1 MKNLIQNAFAL
12 LAACAATACVS
23 EKIDF
28 GQTVPAGSEDTGYVL
43 FPEGGLTVIS
53 DAEIVRSAET
63 PDVDTFLC
71 SIVSD
76 ETDETVQSFAYGDRP
91 TEPIALK
98 TGSYRLLV
106 SSGTVP
112 ELEWESPVYGAEQP
126 FSIVKGATTTLADV
140 KCRLANIKVTVG
152 YDADLKTLLE
162 EGSQTTVT
170 IGANS
175 MPFPYTEERA
185 AYFKAAAEE
194 NDMAVEMELTLAGK
208 TSKMTQ
214 TVSGV
219 KAGQWRKITVNMP
232 HVNEGN
238 VVFDITIETLTLD
251 EEVVVDVATIQLMA
265 EEVISEDPVADPL
278 APSIVWEGHDLSQTT
293 RLVASMFDEEGN
305 CIIPFAIDV
314 AVQDGATIQSFVVD
328 INSTSNGF
336 MESLASMNIDRNFD
350 LCEVNSSSNP
360 TLNTALKMIG
370 FPTGTSVQGKSSV
383 SFDLQKVI
391 GMLYSFDGTHVFSL
405 TVTDSE
411 GRTSE
416 AVLSLLVDKDNEGDI
431 AAAPTIEWLGYDIS
445 QSYTIYDGMPVK
457 LEVKAPAGIAAFTVD
472 IDSDLLTEDALGDV
486 GLDSHLDLVNPDPSY
501 ADFLGNLFPT
511 KDQVLNQTYIS
522 GDTFDITQFMGLLIA
537 LASGD
542 AGYAYFTL
550 NVIDNNGQSC
560 TETLRLLINQ

>member
-251 EEVVVDVATIQLMA
+251 EEIVVDVATIQLMA

-416 AVLSLLVDKDNEGDI
+416 AVLSLLVDKDNENETAG
-431 AAAPTIEWLGYDIS
+431 PVIEWVDNDIS
-445 QSYTIYDGMPVK
+445 VPH
-457 LEVKAPAGIAAFTVD
+457 EVTSDLQVAIRVTAPAGIRDFTVD
-472 IDSDLLTEDALGDV
+472 IVSDVLTEEALEGM
-486 GLDSHLDLVNPDPSY
+486 LPTHIDLVNPGDVAENLSG
-501 ADFLGNLFPT
+501 LGFPVGEKVT
-511 KDQVLNQTYIS
+511 EAKDGVLN
-522 GDTFDITQFMGLLIA
+522 FDITDFMPALIA
-537 LASGD
+537 ISGGS
-542 AGYAYFTL
+542 ACYANFVM
-550 NVIDNNGQSC
+550 NVTDNNGQSC
-560 TETLRLLINQ
+560 TETLQLLINQ